1 MGGNDRNTA
10 GKWITGGWD
19 PKFDSDW
26 LKYSEVKGEF
36 GLSKEMLPSK
46 IPGAMGNTS
55 GSFTSEFGSSII
67 QQKMDGMDGKKIK
80 SFLFLIVL
88 MVICI
93 FGLLFAGTI
102 FYLLLEIF
110 LYFYINVPI
119 SFDPYQF
126 KKILRMSI
134 WGDLGLGFG
143 LLRIFKVKGF

>member
-1 MGGNDRNTA
+1 
-10 GKWITGGWD
+10 
-19 PKFDSDW
+19 
-26 LKYSEVKGEF
+26 
-36 GLSKEMLPSK
+36 
-46 IPGAMGNTS
+46 
-55 GSFTSEFGSSII
+55 
-67 QQKMDGMDGKKIK
+67 
-80 SFLFLIVL
+80 

-119 SFDPYQF
+119 SFDPFQF